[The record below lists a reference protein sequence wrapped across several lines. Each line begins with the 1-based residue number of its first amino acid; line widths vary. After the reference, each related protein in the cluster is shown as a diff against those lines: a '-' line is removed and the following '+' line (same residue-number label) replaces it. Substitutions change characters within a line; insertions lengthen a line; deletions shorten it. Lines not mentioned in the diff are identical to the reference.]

1 MRRTVA
7 AERLPLSQLSRLT
20 ALELVAWA
28 ASHLEA
34 QEPSGETLAEY
45 EARTTYRLPKSLREP
60 PTLSEVARRR
70 KWNNYHQPL
79 VADGASGATGRD
91 ER

>member
-1 MRRTVA
+1 MHLTVGA
-7 AERLPLSQLSRLT
+7 DLLPLSKLSRLT
-20 ALELVAWA
+20 ALELVQWA
-28 ASHLEA
+28 ASHVEA
-34 QEPSGETLAEY
+34 CEPSGETLAEY

-79 VADGASGATGRD
+79 EADGASGATGRD